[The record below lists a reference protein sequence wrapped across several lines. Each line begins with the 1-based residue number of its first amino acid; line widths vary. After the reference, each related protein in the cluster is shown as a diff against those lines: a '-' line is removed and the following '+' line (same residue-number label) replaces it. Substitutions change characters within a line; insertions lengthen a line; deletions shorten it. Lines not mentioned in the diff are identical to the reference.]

1 MQLEEIIHLVTIRN
15 YIFVFISIVS
25 MNLVMT
31 IFIQVVYYLWR

>member
-31 IFIQVVYYLWR
+31 IFIQVIYYLRG